1 MQSLG
6 VNNKM
11 KREIFLSFRPEFF
24 RPILYG
30 IKKYEYR
37 KRFCQ
42 EPVTA
47 YLYLSSTVREVI
59 GVMELGEPLIIKD
72 LINDI
77 DKKTIAYSRLEEC
90 LENGEQYAIP
100 IESLSLYKKPISIE
114 EIKKIES
121 SFHVP
126 QSYLYI
132 RKFSNLY
139 NNLKDQ
145 EFYPKEFINSHNELY
160 MDNLGCSCKE
170 METLEEFKL
179 LDKMY
184 LKNKKY
190 DIVKAGYIL
199 RRSI

>member
-1 MQSLG
+1 
-6 VNNKM
+6 M

-47 YLYLSSTVREVI
+47 YLYLSSPVREVI
-59 GVMELGEPLIIKD
+59 GILELGEPLIIKE

-77 DKKTIAYSRLEEC
+77 DKKTTAYSRLEKC
-90 LENGEQYAIP
+90 LENSEQYAIP
-100 IESLSLYKKPISIE
+100 IESLRLYKKPVSIE
-114 EIKKIES
+114 EIKKMEPT
-121 SFHVP
+121 FHVP
-126 QSYLYI
+126 QSYLNI

-145 EFYPKEFINSHNELY
+145 KLYPKEFINSHSELY

-184 LKNKKY
+184 LENKKY

-199 RRSI
+199 RRPV